1 MARKNDFPL
10 PELPGVC
17 LSCGAHAPLAPRKFV
32 FNITTSFST
41 ALLVMSPLLWAIYS
55 RSTAYRPELP
65 ICGGCSETLGRAKRV
80 SLVATLIFLPLLAGS
95 FLFVFDYPYAFFVPA
110 AFGLAAYVYHARLL
124 KQGTPMVK
132 LADRKNLILFV
143 PNYGE
148 LVLFEREKKSSG
160 RRGQKPRAAET
171 LTLNRS
177 VCGGCGFINF
187 AGASTCKKCEAP
199 LGHKAA
205 A

>member
-1 MARKNDFPL
+1 MAGKKGFPL
-10 PELPGVC
+10 PEMPGVC

-32 FNITTSFST
+32 FNVATTFSAT
-41 ALLVMSPLLWAIYS
+41 LMVASPLLWAIYS

-65 ICGGCSETLGRAKRV
+65 ICGECSGSLGRAKRV
-80 SLVATLIFLPLLAGS
+80 SVVASLIFLPLLAGS
-95 FLFVFDYPYAFFVPA
+95 FAFVLDFPFVFFVPIS
-110 AFGLAAYVYHARLL
+110 FGLAAYLYHARLL
-124 KQGTPMVK
+124 KQGTPLVK
-132 LADRKNLILFV
+132 LADRKNLILFI

-148 LVLFEREKKSSG
+148 FVLFKREKSSG
-160 RRGQKPRAAET
+160 GRGPGRRAAET

-187 AGASTCKKCEAP
+187 AGAGECKKCASP
-199 LGHKAA
+199 LGQTAA